1 MSTHKIPEHVSASC
15 WQALMDHKEN
25 ISRTSL
31 QEMFIQDPGRAESFS
46 AEINKL
52 YVDYSKHYIT
62 EETIQLLISMA
73 QSTDLNGAIQKL
85 FSGATINR
93 TENKAAMHMALR
105 APADKA
111 CLIEGVN
118 VSKQVH
124 DELQHMQDFVTALHS
139 GEFRGH
145 TDKPIETVINIG
157 IGGSDLGPKLAT
169 AALSDFAVSDIDIHF
184 VSNVDINDINSALEK
199 SDPETTLFI
208 ISSKSFTTKET
219 LLNAETAVA
228 WLMEH
233 GCKSPDKHLL
243 AVTANHHAAKTFGV
257 KDENIFHIWEWVG
270 GRYSLWSAIGL
281 PIAIRIGM
289 DHFRDFLSGA
299 YAMDQ
304 HFCEQALENQTME
317 NNLPVILA
325 LIDIWY
331 INFFHAETI
340 AIFPY
345 DHSLNMLPAYIGQLI
360 MESNGKQIDKEGNQI
375 KYNTSPVIWGG
386 TGNNAQHAYFQCLHQ
401 GTHLVPVDFI
411 VSLIS
416 NSENKN
422 HHQELLANCL
432 AQSEALMNG
441 QTVAETSQEAY
452 KNIPG
457 NRPSTTI
464 LLDELSPATLGSLL
478 CLYEHRCFVQAHIWN
493 INPFDQWGVELGKNL
508 AKQISEELR
517 HGRENKSTDNTVT
530 HDSSTER
537 LISYCRKKSDS
548 L

>member
-15 WQALMDHKEN
+15 WQALVDHKKN
-25 ISRTSL
+25 ITRTNL
-31 QEMFIQDPGRAESFS
+31 QEMFIQDPGRAENFS

-52 YVDYSKHYIT
+52 YIDYSKQQIT
-62 EETIQLLISMA
+62 EETIKLLISMA
-73 QSTDLNGAIQKL
+73 QSTDLSGAIQKL

-111 CLIEGVN
+111 CLVEGED

-139 GEFRGH
+139 GGVRGH

-169 AALSDFAVSDIDIHF
+169 TALSNFAVSDIDIHF
-184 VSNVDINDINSALEK
+184 VSNVDSNDINSALEK

-208 ISSKSFTTKET
+208 ISSKSFTTEET
-219 LLNAETAVA
+219 LLNAETAVK
-228 WLMEH
+228 WLKEH

-243 AVTANHHAAKTFGV
+243 AVTANHNAAKIFGV

-289 DHFRDFLSGA
+289 DNFRDFLSGA
-299 YAMDQ
+299 SAVDQ
-304 HFCEQALENQTME
+304 HFCEQALE

-345 DHSLNMLPAYIGQLI
+345 GHSLNMLPAYIGQLI
-360 MESNGKQIDKEGNQI
+360 MESNGKQIDNEGKQI
-375 KYNTSPVIWGG
+375 KYHTSPVIWGG

-401 GTHLVPVDFI
+401 GTLLVPVDFI
-411 VSLIS
+411 VSLKS
-416 NSENKN
+416 NSENKR

-432 AQSEALMNG
+432 AQSAALMNG
-441 QTVAETSQEAY
+441 HIKADQASY

-493 INPFDQWGVELGKNL
+493 INPFDQWGVELGKNIT
-508 AKQISEELR
+508 KQISEELR
-517 HGRENKSTDNTVT
+517 HGRENKSTDDNVI

-537 LISYCRKKSDS
+537 LISFYHNKNES
-548 L
+548 

>member
-15 WQALMDHKEN
+15 WQALVDYRKN
-25 ISRTSL
+25 ISRISL
-31 QEMFIQDPGRAESFS
+31 QEMFIQDPGRAENFS

-52 YVDYSKHYIT
+52 YVDYSKQYIT
-62 EETIQLLISMA
+62 EETIQLLMSMA
-73 QSTDLNGAIQKL
+73 QSTDLIGAIQIL

-111 CLIEGVN
+111 CLIEGEN
-118 VSKQVH
+118 VSKQIH

-139 GEFRGH
+139 GGVRGH

-169 AALSDFAVSDIDIHF
+169 AALSDFAVSDIEIHF
-184 VSNVDINDINSALEK
+184 VSNVDSNDIDSALKK
-199 SDPETTLFI
+199 SEPETTLFI

-219 LLNAETAVA
+219 LLNAETAIT
-228 WLMEH
+228 WLKKH

-243 AVTANHHAAKTFGV
+243 AVTANHHAAETFGV
-257 KDENIFHIWEWVG
+257 KNENIFHIWEWVG

-289 DHFRDFLSGA
+289 DNFRDFLSGA
-299 YAMDQ
+299 SSMDQ
-304 HFCEQALENQTME
+304 HFCEQALES
-317 NNLPVILA
+317 NLPVILA

-345 DHSLNMLPAYIGQLI
+345 DHSLNMLPTYIGQLI
-360 MESNGKQIDKEGNQI
+360 MESNGKQIDNEGNQI

-411 VSLIS
+411 VSLKS
-416 NSENKN
+416 NNENKN

-441 QTVAETSQEAY
+441 HTEADQAEISQEAY

-457 NRPSTTI
+457 NRPSATI

-478 CLYEHRCFVQAHIWN
+478 SLYEHRCFVQAHIWN

-517 HGRENKSTDNTVT
+517 EGTDNGVT

-537 LISYCRKKSDS
+537 LISYYRNKNES
-548 L
+548 

>member
-1 MSTHKIPEHVSASC
+1 
-15 WQALMDHKEN
+15 
-25 ISRTSL
+25 
-31 QEMFIQDPGRAESFS
+31 MFIQSPERAEIFS

-52 YVDYSKHYIT
+52 YVDYSKNYISK
-62 EETIQLLISMA
+62 ETIQLLISMA
-73 QSTDLNGAIQKL
+73 QSTNLSDAIQKL
-85 FSGATINR
+85 FSGATVNL
-93 TENKAAMHMALR
+93 TENNAAMHMALR
-105 APADKA
+105 APVGKSYIVGDED
-111 CLIEGVN
+111 I
-118 VSKQVH
+118 SKLVH
-124 DELQHMQDFVTALHS
+124 DELQHMQDFVTSLHT
-139 GEFRGH
+139 GELRGY

-169 AALSDFAVSDIDIHF
+169 EALSNFAVSDVDIHF

-219 LLNAETAVA
+219 LLNAETAVT
-228 WLMEH
+228 WLKQH
-233 GCKSPDKHLL
+233 GCNATDKHLL
-243 AVTANHHAAKTFGV
+243 AVTANHNAAKAFGV
-257 KDENIFHIWEWVG
+257 KDENIFHIWNWVG

-289 DHFRDFLSGA
+289 DHFQDFLSGA
-299 YAMDQ
+299 YSMDQ
-304 HFCEQALENQTME
+304 HFCEQPLE

-331 INFFHAETI
+331 INFFHAKTI

-345 DHSLNMLPAYIGQLI
+345 DQLLNTLPAYIGQLI
-360 MESNGKQIDKEGNQI
+360 MESNGKQIDKEGNKI
-375 KYNTSPVIWGG
+375 DYNTSPVIWGG
-386 TGNNAQHAYFQCLHQ
+386 IGNNAQHAYFQCLHQ
-401 GTHLVPVDFI
+401 GTLLTPVDFI
-411 VSLIS
+411 VSIKN
-416 NSENKN
+416 NSENKS

-441 QTVAETSQEAY
+441 QIETGKATY

-493 INPFDQWGVELGKNL
+493 INPFDQWGIELGKNL
-508 AKQISEELR
+508 SKQISDEFDSNTNEEA
-517 HGRENKSTDNTVT
+517 
-530 HDSSTER
+530 HDSSTNHLMAR
-537 LISYCRKKSDS
+537 YLAKNKPSR
-548 L
+548 

>member
-15 WQALMDHKEN
+15 WQALVDHKKN
-25 ISRTSL
+25 ITRTNL
-31 QEMFIQDPGRAESFS
+31 QEMFIQDPGRAENFS

-52 YVDYSKHYIT
+52 YIDYSKQRIT
-62 EETIQLLISMA
+62 EETIKLLISMA
-73 QSTDLNGAIQKL
+73 QSTDLSGAIQKL

-111 CLIEGVN
+111 CLVEGED

-139 GEFRGH
+139 GGVRGH

-169 AALSDFAVSDIDIHF
+169 EALSDYAVSDIDIHF
-184 VSNVDINDINSALEK
+184 VSNVDSNDINSALEK

-208 ISSKSFTTKET
+208 ISSKSFTTEET
-219 LLNAETAVA
+219 LLNAETAVK
-228 WLMEH
+228 WLKEH

-243 AVTANHHAAKTFGV
+243 AVTANHNAAKIFGV

-289 DHFRDFLSGA
+289 DNFRDFLSGA
-299 YAMDQ
+299 SAVDQ
-304 HFCEQALENQTME
+304 HFCDQALE

-345 DHSLNMLPAYIGQLI
+345 DHSLSMLPAYIGQLI
-360 MESNGKQIDKEGNQI
+360 MESNGKQIDNEGKQI
-375 KYNTSPVIWGG
+375 KYHTSPVIWGG

-401 GTHLVPVDFI
+401 GTLLVPVDFI
-411 VSLIS
+411 VSLKS
-416 NSENKN
+416 NSENKR

-432 AQSEALMNG
+432 AQSAALMNG
-441 QTVAETSQEAY
+441 HIKADQASYQ
-452 KNIPG
+452 NIPG

-493 INPFDQWGVELGKNL
+493 INPFDQWGVELGKNIT
-508 AKQISEELR
+508 KQISEELS
-517 HGRENKSTDNTVT
+517 HGRENKSTDDNVI

-537 LISYCRKKSDS
+537 LISFYHNKNES
-548 L
+548 

>member
-1 MSTHKIPEHVSASC
+1 MSTNKIPEHVSASC

-46 AEINKL
+46 IENNKL

-105 APADKA
+105 APAGKA
-111 CLIEGVN
+111 FMVESEDI
-118 VSKQVH
+118 SKLVH
-124 DELQHMQDFVTALHS
+124 DELQHMQDFVTSLHS
-139 GEFRGH
+139 GELRGY
-145 TDKPIETVINIG
+145 TDKPIETVINLG

-169 AALSDFAVSDIDIHF
+169 EALSSFAVSDIDIHF

-228 WLMEH
+228 WLKEH
-233 GCKSPDKHLL
+233 GCNSLDKHLL
-243 AVTANHHAAKTFGV
+243 AVTANHNAARTFGV

-299 YAMDQ
+299 SSMDQ
-304 HFCEQALENQTME
+304 HFCEQALE

-331 INFFHAETI
+331 INFYHTETM

-375 KYNTSPVIWGG
+375 EYNTSPIVWGG
-386 TGNNAQHAYFQCLHQ
+386 IGNSAQHAYFQCLHQ
-401 GTHLVPVDFI
+401 GTLLVPVDFI
-411 VSLIS
+411 VSLKT
-416 NSENKN
+416 NSENKS

-441 QTVAETSQEAY
+441 QIDTDPAETGQATY

-478 CLYEHRCFVQAHIWN
+478 CQYEHRCFVQAHIWN

-508 AKQISEELR
+508 STQISDEFDTNSIEE
-517 HGRENKSTDNTVT
+517 S
-530 HDSSTER
+530 HDSSTNNLMAR
-537 LISYCRKKSDS
+537 YLAKNKPSR
-548 L
+548 

>member
-15 WQALMDHKEN
+15 WQALVDHRET
-25 ISRTSL
+25 IARTSL
-31 QEMFIQDPGRAESFS
+31 KEMFVQNPGRAKDFS
-46 AEINKL
+46 AEISKL
-52 YVDYSKHYIT
+52 YIDYSKHFIT
-62 EETIQLLISMA
+62 EETTQLLIAMA
-73 QSTDLNGAIQKL
+73 LSTDLRGAIQKL

-93 TENKAAMHMALR
+93 TENNAAMHMALR

-111 CLIEGVN
+111 CLIDGEN
-118 VSKQVH
+118 VTRQVH
-124 DELQHMQDFVTALHS
+124 DELQHMQDFVTSLHN
-139 GEFRGH
+139 GEIRGH
-145 TDKPIETVINIG
+145 SDKPIETVINIG

-169 AALSDFAVSDIDIHF
+169 EALSNFAVSDIDIHF
-184 VSNVDINDINSALEK
+184 VSNVDINDINSALQK

-219 LLNAETAVA
+219 LLNAKTAMK
-228 WLMEH
+228 WLKIN
-233 GCKSPDKHLL
+233 GCQALEKHLL
-243 AVTANHHAAKTFGV
+243 AVTANHHAAKTFGI
-257 KDENIFHIWEWVG
+257 KDENIFHIWKWVG

-289 DHFRDFLSGA
+289 DNFRDFLSGA
-299 YAMDQ
+299 ASMDQ
-304 HFCEQALENQTME
+304 HFCEQTLE

-345 DHSLNMLPAYIGQLI
+345 DHSMKTFPAYIGQLF
-360 MESNGKQIDKEGNQI
+360 MESNGKQIDNEGIHI

-401 GTHLVPVDFI
+401 GTLLVPVDFI
-411 VSLIS
+411 VSLKS
-416 NSENKN
+416 TSENKS

-432 AQSEALMNG
+432 AQSETLLNG
-441 QTVAETSQEAY
+441 QKNTDQAETGHKAY

-508 AKQISEELR
+508 AKIISEELR
-517 HGRENKSTDNTVT
+517 GNTDKNVI

-537 LISYCRKKSDS
+537 LISYCRNKSES

>member
-1 MSTHKIPEHVSASC
+1 MSTHKTPEHVSASC
-15 WQALMDHKEN
+15 WQALADHREN
-25 ISRTSL
+25 ISTTSL
-31 QEMFIQDPGRAESFS
+31 KEMFVQVPARAEIFS

-73 QSTDLNGAIQKL
+73 QSTDLSGAIQKL
-85 FSGATINR
+85 FSGATINW
-93 TENKAAMHMALR
+93 TENNAAMHMALR
-105 APADKA
+105 APVGKSF
-111 CLIEGVN
+111 IVEGEDI
-118 VSKQVH
+118 SKLVH
-124 DELQHMQDFVTALHS
+124 DELQHMQDFVTSLHS
-139 GEFRGH
+139 GKIRGY
-145 TDKPIETVINIG
+145 TDKPIETVVNIG

-169 AALSDFAVSDIDIHF
+169 EALSSFAVSDIDIHF
-184 VSNVDINDINSALEK
+184 VSNVDIDDINSALEK

-219 LLNAETAVA
+219 LLNAETVVT
-228 WLMEH
+228 WLKEH
-233 GCKSPDKHLL
+233 GCNSPDKHLL
-243 AVTANHHAAKTFGV
+243 AVTANHSAAKTFGV
-257 KDENIFHIWEWVG
+257 KDENIFRLWDWVG

-299 YAMDQ
+299 SSLDQ
-304 HFCEQALENQTME
+304 HFCEQSLE

-331 INFFHAETI
+331 INFFRAETI

-375 KYNTSPVIWGG
+375 DYNTSPVIWGG
-386 TGNNAQHAYFQCLHQ
+386 SGTNAQHAYFQCLHQ
-401 GTHLVPVDFI
+401 GTRLVPVDFI
-411 VSLIS
+411 VSLKT
-416 NSENKN
+416 NRENKN
-422 HHQELLANCL
+422 RHQELVANCL

-441 QTVAETSQEAY
+441 QLDTDSAETDQAVY

-493 INPFDQWGVELGKNL
+493 INPFDQWGVELGENL
-508 AKQISEELR
+508 AKQISEELD
-517 HGRENKSTDNTVT
+517 SNTNEEL
-530 HDSSTER
+530 HDSSTNYLMAR
-537 LISYCRKKSDS
+537 YLAKNTPSN
-548 L
+548 

>member
-1 MSTHKIPEHVSASC
+1 MSTHNIPDHVSASC
-15 WQALMDHKEN
+15 WQALVDHKEN
-25 ISRTSL
+25 ITRTNL
-31 QEMFIQDPGRAESFS
+31 QEMFIQDPGRAENFS

-52 YVDYSKHYIT
+52 YIDYSKQRIT
-62 EETIQLLISMA
+62 EETIKLLISMA
-73 QSTDLNGAIQKL
+73 QSTDLSGAIQKL

-111 CLIEGVN
+111 CLVEGED

-124 DELQHMQDFVTALHS
+124 EELQHMQDFVTALHS
-139 GEFRGH
+139 GGVRGH

-169 AALSDFAVSDIDIHF
+169 EALSDFAVSDIDIHF

-219 LLNAETAVA
+219 LLNAETAVK
-228 WLMEH
+228 WLKEH

-243 AVTANHHAAKTFGV
+243 AVTANHKAAKTFGV

-289 DHFRDFLSGA
+289 DNFRDFLSGA
-299 YAMDQ
+299 SAVDQ
-304 HFCEQALENQTME
+304 HFCDQALE

-345 DHSLNMLPAYIGQLI
+345 DHSLSMLPAYIGQLI
-360 MESNGKQIDKEGNQI
+360 MESNGKQIDNEGKQI
-375 KYNTSPVIWGG
+375 KYHTSPVIWGG

-401 GTHLVPVDFI
+401 GTLLVPVDFI
-411 VSLIS
+411 VSLKS
-416 NSENKN
+416 NSENKR

-432 AQSEALMNG
+432 AQSAALMNG
-441 QTVAETSQEAY
+441 HIKADQASYQ
-452 KNIPG
+452 NIPG

-493 INPFDQWGVELGKNL
+493 INPFDQWGVELGKNIT
-508 AKQISEELR
+508 KQISEELS
-517 HGRENKSTDNTVT
+517 HGRENKSTDDNVI

-537 LISYCRKKSDS
+537 LISFYHNKNES
-548 L
+548 

>member
-15 WQALMDHKEN
+15 WQALVDHKKN
-25 ISRTSL
+25 ITRTNL
-31 QEMFIQDPGRAESFS
+31 QEMFIQDPGRAENFS

-52 YVDYSKHYIT
+52 YIDYSKQQIT
-62 EETIQLLISMA
+62 EETIKLLISMA
-73 QSTDLNGAIQKL
+73 QSTDLSGAIQKL

-111 CLIEGVN
+111 CLVEGED

-124 DELQHMQDFVTALHS
+124 EELQHMQDFVTALHS
-139 GEFRGH
+139 GGVRGH

-169 AALSDFAVSDIDIHF
+169 EALSDFAVSDIDIHF

-219 LLNAETAVA
+219 LLNAETAVK
-228 WLMEH
+228 WLKEH

-243 AVTANHHAAKTFGV
+243 AVTANHNAAKTFGV

-289 DHFRDFLSGA
+289 DNFRDFLSGA
-299 YAMDQ
+299 SAVDQ
-304 HFCEQALENQTME
+304 HFCDQALE

-345 DHSLNMLPAYIGQLI
+345 DHSLSMLPAYIGQLI
-360 MESNGKQIDKEGNQI
+360 MESNGKQVDNEGKQI
-375 KYNTSPVIWGG
+375 KYHTSPVIWGG

-401 GTHLVPVDFI
+401 GTLLVPVDFI
-411 VSLIS
+411 VSLKS
-416 NSENKN
+416 NSENKR

-432 AQSEALMNG
+432 AQSAALMNG
-441 QTVAETSQEAY
+441 HIKADQASYQ
-452 KNIPG
+452 NIPG

-493 INPFDQWGVELGKNL
+493 INPFDQWGVELGKNIT
-508 AKQISEELR
+508 KQISEELS
-517 HGRENKSTDNTVT
+517 HGRENKSTDDNVI

-537 LISYCRKKSDS
+537 LISFYHNKNES
-548 L
+548 

>member
-1 MSTHKIPEHVSASC
+1 MSTHKIPEYVSVSC
-15 WQALMDHKEN
+15 WQALIDHKKD

-31 QEMFIQDPGRAESFS
+31 QEMFIQNPGRAKSFS
-46 AEINKL
+46 AENNKL

-85 FSGATINR
+85 FSGATINW

-105 APADKA
+105 APADKTYSV
-111 CLIEGVN
+111 EGED

-157 IGGSDLGPKLAT
+157 IGGSDLGPKLVT
-169 AALSDFAVSDIDIHF
+169 AALSNFAVSDIDIHF
-184 VSNVDINDINSALEK
+184 VSNVDINDMNSALEK
-199 SDPETTLFI
+199 SDAETTLFI

-219 LLNAETAVA
+219 LFNAETAIK
-228 WLMEH
+228 WLREH

-243 AVTANHHAAKTFGV
+243 AVTANHDAAKALGV

-299 YAMDQ
+299 SAMDQ
-304 HFCEQALENQTME
+304 HFCEQTME

-331 INFFHAETI
+331 INFFHAETM

-416 NSENKN
+416 NSENKSQ
-422 HHQELLANCL
+422 HQELLANCL
-432 AQSEALMNG
+432 AQGEALMHG
-441 QTVAETSQEAY
+441 HTEVDRAETEWAAY

-493 INPFDQWGVELGKNL
+493 INPFDQWGVELGKNI
-508 AKQISEELR
+508 AKQISEELN
-517 HGRENKSTDNTVT
+517 EATDNNVT

-537 LISYCRKKSDS
+537 LISYYRKKNESC
-548 L
+548 